1 MALVALYYINV
12 QGRLR
17 QITKWA
23 ALSALFWR
31 RLRDPGYCSLLLTFG
46 SYGVSNFERLRG
58 RIIFYFTYFLKT
70 KVSRHSF
77 PFLIFC
83 TLQHHQKPDH
93 DLPDPKCQFV
103 PLDGDQYHLLISETT
118 RSPISKHMF
127 FLYPSKHE
135 WQEAGIIS
143 ISSLF
148 SGKVYF
154 LRK

>member
-1 MALVALYYINV
+1 MSKADLDRLLNEPLWVPSFGGGCVIPVTVPYCLPLEAMAS
-12 QGRLR
+12 R
-17 QITKWA
+17 T
-23 ALSALFWR
+23 
-31 RLRDPGYCSLLLTFG
+31 
-46 SYGVSNFERLRG
+46 LRG
-58 RIIFYFTYFLKT
+58 YADELSSTYFTYFLKT
-70 KVSRHSF
+70 KVSRNSF